1 MNVLAGEGSYGIREP
16 NPATRFHLWVYRA
29 RADVQAIV
37 HTHPPAASVLAAAE
51 QPLVVAHMDATPLFD
66 DMAFL
71 PDWPGLP
78 TADREGELI
87 AGGLGTKHAM
97 LLAHH
102 GLLAAG
108 RSVAEA
114 AFLAVFIERMARLQV
129 DAAPLGGV
137 KPIDAGRGAARARL
151 PAHRPDH
158 GRDLRRLVAPRGAPA
173 RPRRRRRMKDRLGHA
188 LEIAARRDLRHRPVR
203 DDDDHGG
210 RRRRPLSVQQAARGR
225 LRAHRDDARGADLLR
240 PAAGL
245 EAARAHR
252 HRHLRHRSCRS
263 ASSAASTSSPTSSAR
278 SRSPASS
285 WLLFRRAV
293 RVAEYGDTTSVLTL
307 PLAPVAYLMGTMIV
321 VTAAIHLWLIFV
333 PHKRRRR
340 QEHHLRAL
348 PR

>member
-1 MNVLAGEGSYGIREP
+1 VAINTLREAAPALRSDPRAALTRCAWILADEGHESGLAGQLTARGPDDGTFWTLPLGLAFDEAEEASWLLIDDAMNVLAGAGSYGIREP

-29 RADVQAIV
+29 RADVGAIV

-87 AGGLGTKHAM
+87 AGGLGSKHAM

-137 KPIDAGRGAARARL
+137 KPIDADEAKRAR
-151 PAHRPDH
+151 DF
-158 GRDLRRLVAPRGAPA
+158 LRTDRIMDATFAA
-173 RPRRRRRMKDRLGHA
+173 WSRR
-188 LEIAARRDLRHRPVR
+188 AARR
-203 DDDDHGG
+203 
-210 RRRRPLSVQQAARGR
+210 RGR
-225 LRAHRDDARGADLLR
+225 EGGA
-240 PAAGL
+240 A
-245 EAARAHR
+245 
-252 HRHLRHRSCRS
+252 
-263 ASSAASTSSPTSSAR
+263 
-278 SRSPASS
+278 
-285 WLLFRRAV
+285 
-293 RVAEYGDTTSVLTL
+293 
-307 PLAPVAYLMGTMIV
+307 
-321 VTAAIHLWLIFV
+321 
-333 PHKRRRR
+333 
-340 QEHHLRAL
+340 
-348 PR
+348 

>member
-1 MNVLAGEGSYGIREP
+1 MADPRDALTACAWVLADEGHESGLAGQLTARGPDEGTFWTLPLGLAFDEAEASSWLLIDDAMTVLAGDGSFGIREP
-16 NPATRFHLWVYRA
+16 NPATRFHLWIYRA

-71 PDWPGLP
+71 PEWPGLP

-137 KPIDAGRGAARARL
+137 KPIDAAEARRAR
-151 PAHRPDH
+151 DF
-158 GRDLRRLVAPRGAPA
+158 LRTDRIMNATFAA
-173 RPRRRRRMKDRLGHA
+173 WSRR
-188 LEIAARRDLRHRPVR
+188 AARR
-203 DDDDHGG
+203 
-210 RRRRPLSVQQAARGR
+210 RGR
-225 LRAHRDDARGADLLR
+225 DAG
-240 PAAGL
+240 
-245 EAARAHR
+245 
-252 HRHLRHRSCRS
+252 S
-263 ASSAASTSSPTSSAR
+263 A
-278 SRSPASS
+278 
-285 WLLFRRAV
+285 
-293 RVAEYGDTTSVLTL
+293 
-307 PLAPVAYLMGTMIV
+307 
-321 VTAAIHLWLIFV
+321 
-333 PHKRRRR
+333 
-340 QEHHLRAL
+340 
-348 PR
+348 

>member
-1 MNVLAGEGSYGIREP
+1 VAISTLREAVPALRSDPRAALTRCAWILADEGHESGLAGQLTARGPDEGTFWTLPLGLAFDEADEASWLLIDDAMTVLAGDGSFGIREP
-16 NPATRFHLWVYRA
+16 NPATRFHLWIYRA

-71 PDWPGLP
+71 PEWPGLP

-137 KPIDAGRGAARARL
+137 KPIDAAEARRAR
-151 PAHRPDH
+151 DF
-158 GRDLRRLVAPRGAPA
+158 LRTDRIMGATFA
-173 RPRRRRRMKDRLGHA
+173 AWSRR
-188 LEIAARRDLRHRPVR
+188 AARR
-203 DDDDHGG
+203 
-210 RRRRPLSVQQAARGR
+210 RGR
-225 LRAHRDDARGADLLR
+225 DAG
-240 PAAGL
+240 
-245 EAARAHR
+245 
-252 HRHLRHRSCRS
+252 S
-263 ASSAASTSSPTSSAR
+263 A
-278 SRSPASS
+278 
-285 WLLFRRAV
+285 
-293 RVAEYGDTTSVLTL
+293 
-307 PLAPVAYLMGTMIV
+307 
-321 VTAAIHLWLIFV
+321 
-333 PHKRRRR
+333 
-340 QEHHLRAL
+340 
-348 PR
+348 